1 MRNYEIIFIIHPDQA
16 DQASSFIEKFSNQ
29 VKAKKGLIHRAE
41 DIGLRKLAYPIQDQY
56 KGGYVLMN
64 VECDQVTIDEIKS
77 SFKFDDSIIRDLI
90 LIKGSP
96 ESGQSALLKVTKI
109 DSEKEKEKE
118 SYEREKSASNVP
130 KDKASLIKK
139 ETVIDKDIGDSKK
152 QELDADSKSSEENV
166 EDKKTE
172 DSEKEEIKEVRTELD
187 DKKTEDS
194 GEKNS

>member
-29 VKAKKGLIHRAE
+29 VKATKGLIHRVE

-109 DSEKEKEKE
+109 DSEKEKE
-118 SYEREKSASNVP
+118 SYEREKSVSNVP

-139 ETVIDKDIGDSKK
+139 ETVIDKDIG
-152 QELDADSKSSEENV
+152 DSKSSEENV